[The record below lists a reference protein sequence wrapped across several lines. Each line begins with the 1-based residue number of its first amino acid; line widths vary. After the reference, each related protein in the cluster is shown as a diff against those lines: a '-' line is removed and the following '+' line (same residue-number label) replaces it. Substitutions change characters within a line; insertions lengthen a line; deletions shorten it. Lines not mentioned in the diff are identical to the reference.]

1 MVWHYNFILSTEF
14 ESCDLAGIKAGH
26 RYCES
31 DPQRGPDTVVLVLL
45 GLLSRMTPDLF
56 PNGEMLPG
64 GLVQSEEG
72 LSPTFMIKKKM
83 PSDLAEK

>member
-1 MVWHYNFILSTEF
+1 MVWHYHFILNTEF
-14 ESCDLAGIKAGH
+14 ESCDLAGIKTGH

-31 DPQRGPDTVVLVLL
+31 NPQRGPDMVVLMLL
-45 GLLSRMTPDLF
+45 DLLSHMTPDLF

-64 GLVQSEEG
+64 DLVQSEEG

-83 PSDLAEK
+83 LSDLAEK